1 MAGEHQAQRQPSD
14 SRLRRGPRQAGAEV
28 PVSQPTQDQL
38 GRLEVV
44 HPGGQAAKGP
54 QTTSTSVGYSAPAEV
69 PRGTRRPAGTGSRR
83 RRSPARVPRGT
94 RRPAGTGSRRRRS
107 TAGLPGRQGPAP
119 LPAPRRGRQAP
130 RWRPRC
136 SPAAHAAT
144 TAAPVGTDLE
154 TAGWL
159 PQSRPCDSARMHAQV
174 RLVRWWSSAAASET
188 VIGRLLA
195 QEPATAARLPR
206 AAARLHGLQP
216 NATRRQPSRRRSPG
230 CAARRWPAKAH
241 HPLAFQRRH
250 KHTAARST
258 VLLRAGPGRLL
269 RSGRDETACQR
280 GIATTH
286 ELPCASAD

>member
-83 RRSPARVPRGT
+83 RRSPA
-94 RRPAGTGSRRRRS
+94 S
-107 TAGLPGRQGPAP
+107 LPGRQGPAP
-119 LPAPRRGRQAP
+119 CRRQDVTGKHLGGGHAALRQLTRQP
-130 RWRPRC
+130 QRLQ
-136 SPAAHAAT
+136 SGQMAT

-159 PQSRPCDSARMHAQV
+159 PQSRPCDSARMRAQV
-174 RLVRWWSSAAASET
+174 CLVRWWSSAAASET
-188 VIGRLLA
+188 CIGRLLA
-195 QEPATAARLPR
+195 QEPATAAQLPER
-206 AAARLHGLQP
+206 PHACMVCSQTLPDDNPAGETQHAR
-216 NATRRQPSRRRSPG
+216 
-230 CAARRWPAKAH
+230 AARRCGPQRGEPKEGRQVAAPPCGVNRSEPPR
-241 HPLAFQRRH
+241 PL
-250 KHTAARST
+250 RST
-258 VLLRAGPGRLL
+258 SP
-269 RSGRDETACQR
+269 R
-280 GIATTH
+280 G
-286 ELPCASAD
+286 CSSYR

>member
-1 MAGEHQAQRQPSD
+1 MPTRPETSWSTKPSSTRAPPGPRGHRQQVGHDRTRVPEQVAPATLAVLPGRPPGDPGEHQAQQ
-14 SRLRRGPRQAGAEV
+14 RQAIAGSAAEAARR
-28 PVSQPTQDQL
+28 PGSPRLQPTQDQL
-38 GRLEVV
+38 GRLEAV

-83 RRSPARVPRGT
+83 RK
-94 RRPAGTGSRRRRS
+94 S

-159 PQSRPCDSARMHAQV
+159 PQSRPCDSARIRTQV
-174 RLVRWWSSAAASET
+174 CLVRWWSSTAASET

-216 NATRRQPSRRRSPG
+216 NAPRRQP
-230 CAARRWPAKAH
+230 
-241 HPLAFQRRH
+241 
-250 KHTAARST
+250 
-258 VLLRAGPGRLL
+258 GR
-269 RSGRDETACQR
+269 
-280 GIATTH
+280 
-286 ELPCASAD
+286 